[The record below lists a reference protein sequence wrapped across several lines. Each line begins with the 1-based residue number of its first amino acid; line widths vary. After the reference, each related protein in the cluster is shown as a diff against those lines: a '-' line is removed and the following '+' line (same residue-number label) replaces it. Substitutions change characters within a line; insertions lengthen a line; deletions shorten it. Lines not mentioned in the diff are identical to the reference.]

1 MKGEITFCQVLSIKI
16 YATAQ
21 VCTFA
26 FPHHSQKHGTKEQQ
40 EQNSVQSPTTRA
52 NPTPTKITPNPL
64 QNKCQN
70 NQKNENIRQ
79 QSCYNDDPT
88 LTQRSTKVTTPTTYN
103 LLNLPPAIAL
113 RIDVDTGGHWIWS
126 GSYHPDGLPLI
137 GSKMAHSTIYKHLTP
152 NLPKTAGRIFRTCG
166 VRSCVNPAHMRCP
179 TMENGGL
186 SGRVQK
192 VQSVETDTPN
202 NSDLVK
208 VLQRIA
214 EVLERMEENFAGATH
229 LKT

>member
-1 MKGEITFCQVLSIKI
+1 MQLLTFVRLR
-16 YATAQ
+16 
-21 VCTFA
+21 

-52 NPTPTKITPNPL
+52 NPRPTKIAPNPL
-64 QNKCQN
+64 QNKCRN

-113 RIDVDTGGHWIWS
+113 RIDVDTAGHWIWS

-137 GSKMAHSTIYKHLTP
+137 GSKMAHSTIYKYLTP

-186 SGRVQK
+186 SGRAPKVQK
-192 VQSVETDTPN
+192 VQSVETDTQN

-214 EVLERMEENFAGATH
+214 EALERMEATQVTPINNPPKN
-229 LKT
+229 LTK

>member
-1 MKGEITFCQVLSIKI
+1 M
-16 YATAQ
+16 
-21 VCTFA
+21 
-26 FPHHSQKHGTKEQQ
+26 
-40 EQNSVQSPTTRA
+40 
-52 NPTPTKITPNPL
+52 
-64 QNKCQN
+64 
-70 NQKNENIRQ
+70 
-79 QSCYNDDPT
+79 
-88 LTQRSTKVTTPTTYN
+88 TTPTTQNPTYN
-103 LLNLPPAIAL
+103 PSDLPPAIAKNIL
-113 RIDVDTGGHWIWS
+113 IDALDHWVWG

-137 GSKMAHSTIYKHLTP
+137 GSKMAHSTIYKYLTP

-166 VRSCVNPAHMRCP
+166 SKSCVNPAHMRCP

-186 SGRVQK
+186 SGRAPKVQK
-192 VQSVETDTPN
+192 VQSVEKDAPN